1 MAVSAHDL
9 ERIGVSLRP
18 DEFERLVVEVVR
30 RMPPARSGRVASPD
44 LHPETR
50 ALLERGGLTF
60 APLPDERRSPLA
72 RTAATYAALLATARA
87 AAEAASLLGVDPSR
101 VRQRLGQRTLY
112 GIKTARGW
120 RLPAFQFD
128 LDQPDRLVPGI
139 GRVLAALPA
148 DLHPV
153 AVYNWFTLP
162 DPDLT
167 WQGEPLSPL
176 DWLRSG
182 GDPAPAAA
190 IAADL

>member
-1 MAVSAHDL
+1 VAVSAQDL
-9 ERIGVSLRP
+9 ERIGISLPP
-18 DEFERLVVEVVR
+18 DEFERLVTEVVH
-30 RMPPARSGRVASPD
+30 RMPPARSGRAASPD
-44 LHPETR
+44 LDAETR

-60 APLPDERRSPLA
+60 APLPDERQSPLA
-72 RTAATYAALLATARA
+72 RTAAKNAVLLATARTV
-87 AAEAASLLGVDPSR
+87 AEAASLLGVNPSR

-120 RLPAFQFD
+120 RLSAFQFD

-153 AVYNWFTLP
+153 AIYNWFTLP

-182 GDPAPAAA
+182 GDLEPAAA